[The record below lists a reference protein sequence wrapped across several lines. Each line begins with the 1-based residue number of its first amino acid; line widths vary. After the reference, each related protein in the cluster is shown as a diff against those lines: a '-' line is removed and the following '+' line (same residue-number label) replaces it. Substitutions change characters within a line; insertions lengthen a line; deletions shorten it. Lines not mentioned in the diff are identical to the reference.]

1 MISYDY
7 FNDIEEDYFPYF
19 PSNILEPT
27 NNAMFEE
34 EYIQDGENNNFSL
47 EMSIIFQELF
57 GNNNDN
63 QKENDRTN

>member
-1 MISYDY
+1 
-7 FNDIEEDYFPYF
+7 
-19 PSNILEPT
+19 
-27 NNAMFEE
+27 MFEE